1 VTNSRLRNRLIICWM
16 MASAL
21 WIAGFSIYL
30 YPIRPA
36 PGFAFVASLAFG
48 VPALLL
54 VAMIGALGWFAY
66 AGRSK
71 ADGGREP
78 G

>member
-1 VTNSRLRNRLIICWM
+1 MTNSRLRNRLIICWM

-54 VAMIGALGWFAY
+54 VGMIGALGWLTY
-66 AGRSK
+66 ASRSK
-71 ADGGREP
+71 TNGRQDP
-78 G
+78 R